1 MLQVR
6 FFGKTTQVV
15 MSIQRVY
22 CGALLGSVSMGEYR
36 KQDWEEKK
44 VGLLCSHSKAS
55 TSKATG
61 HFGTG
66 IALQGILSWGTDGL
80 ETFLLAMGGWDGMG

>member
-6 FFGKTTQVV
+6 CFGKTAQVV
-15 MSIQRVY
+15 RSTQRVY
-22 CGALLGSVSMGEYR
+22 CGALWGSASMREYR

-44 VGLLCSHSKAS
+44 VGPLCSHSKAS

-61 HFGTG
+61 HFGAG
-66 IALQGILSWGTDGL
+66 MALQGILSWGRDGL
-80 ETFLLAMGGWDGMG
+80 